1 MANSF
6 KNAGVAITSTART
19 TVYTCPTTVP
29 ITTTI
34 LHAIYISNVDGTNS
48 VNVTVEATVDG
59 GTTYRKI
66 GYLLP
71 VPPNSTLILDKPVN
85 LEGADI
91 LAVTASAANDVDVF
105 CSVLEVT

>member
-1 MANSF
+1 MANAF
-6 KNAGVAITSTART
+6 KNAGVALTTTNRT
-19 TVYTCPTTVP
+19 TVYTCPTSP
-29 ITTTI
+29 STTAI
-34 LHAIYISNVDGTNS
+34 LHAIYISNVDGANS
-48 VNVTVEATVDG
+48 VDVTVEATIDG

-71 VPPNSTLILDKPVN
+71 IPPNSTLILDKPVN

-91 LAVTASAANDVDVF
+91 LAVQASVANDVDVF

>member
-91 LAVTASAANDVDVF
+91 LAVTASAANDLDVF